1 MRKLHIVIGL
11 ALCFLL
17 PLSAISQED
26 GARKEKKKKERKEV
40 NPNFKHKFTTFHLEA
55 RADFEYNYNLEKWS
69 TVGPFGT
76 STEGS
81 VTQHNYGFRGDY
93 FNFLFGGDI
102 GEHFSYFLRQ
112 RIVPVK
118 GYTELFDNTDFL
130 YIQYNFNKQWSLRMG
145 KEAIAVGGFEYDAP
159 PIDVYY
165 NTYYWGH
172 FPCFLLGLSA
182 SYSDKSGKNK
192 IVFNVANSPYV
203 KSAPY
208 LEYYENNTW
217 KLMGLLSYNLYWS
230 GKFGSFHALYSVNF
244 LEYQRGKFINFI
256 VLGNKLSFDK
266 WSIYVDYINRAAGF
280 KNFFRDFSL
289 VSRLDWH
296 VSPSVN
302 LFAKGGFEQNS
313 ADYYYT
319 IGDDHYVDVDMLMPN
334 DRAYCFYGLGMEFRP
349 RVYPDLRVHAYVA
362 NSVMTH
368 PLGYISDSS
377 WKNRI
382 LTANVGITWRLDFM
396 KFLPAKLK
404 E

>member
-1 MRKLHIVIGL
+1 MRKLYTIIGL
-11 ALCFLL
+11 ILCILL
-17 PLSAISQED
+17 PFSAISQDD

-55 RADFEYNYNLEKWS
+55 RADFEYNYDLEKWS
-69 TVGPFGT
+69 TIGPFGT

-93 FNFLFGGDI
+93 FNFLLGGDI
-102 GEHFSYFLRQ
+102 GDHFSYFLRQ

-130 YIQYNFNKQWSLRMG
+130 YLEYKINKQWSLRMG
-145 KEAIAVGGFEYDAP
+145 KQAIFVGGFEYDAP

-165 NTYYWGH
+165 YTHYWGH
-172 FPCFLLGLSA
+172 FPCFLLGMSA
-182 SYSDKSGKNK
+182 AYTDKSGKNK
-192 IVFNVANSPYV
+192 IGFNIANSPYV
-203 KSAPY
+203 KYQDNS
-208 LEYYENNTW
+208 W
-217 KLMGLLSYNLYWS
+217 KSGLLSYNLYWS
-230 GKFGSFHALYSVNF
+230 GKFGPFHALYSVNF

-313 ADYYYT
+313 AGYYYT
-319 IGDDHYVDVDMLMPN
+319 IGNDPYVNVDMLMPN
-334 DRAYCFYGLGMEFRP
+334 DRAHCFYGLGMEFRP

-368 PLGYISDSS
+368 PLGYMSDSS

-382 LTANVGITWRLDFM
+382 LTANVGVTWRLDFM
-396 KFLPAKLK
+396 KFLPEKLK
-404 E
+404 QIQN